1 MSWARIPQR
10 SRSPA
15 PLGVCYPFGRK
26 HGRHWAVKRPKFI
39 SLPAGVA
46 AWPPAARARQ
56 GERMRRIGAFTC
68 RGPVL
73 AALAITIGSIIG
85 WTPATAST
93 LTVGKAAPN
102 ADPIIPVNVGDKL
115 GIFKK
120 HGLDLTIVDFTG
132 GSKMTQA
139 MVAGSIDIGV
149 GAGTEMAF
157 VAKGAPMTAI
167 CEAAG
172 PPSFLSIGVPWDS
185 PIRSLD
191 QLKGKR
197 IGVSTAGSL
206 TDWLAKDLAYK
217 KGWAPQAITV
227 VTMGNAPTTIIAAF
241 REHLVDAYVN
251 VTSLFLAMEDN
262 KTGRVLAPVSQY
274 EGKLPVG
281 TLYASKRLIDA
292 DPDTVRAFVAGWI
305 ETIDFI
311 RTHKAE
317 TVKIE
322 SEITGFSES
331 VMSRDYD
338 LTIGMFTKDCKFDA
352 ESLATLKRSFVDLK
366 LLAAP
371 PDMSALYTEAFLPK

>member
-1 MSWARIPQR
+1 MVRI
-10 SRSPA
+10 
-15 PLGVCYPFGRK
+15 LG
-26 HGRHWAVKRPKFI
+26 HGR
-39 SLPAGVA
+39 L
-46 AWPPAARARQ
+46 
-56 GERMRRIGAFTC
+56 
-68 RGPVL
+68 L
-73 AALAITIGSIIG
+73 AALAITVGSIIAG
-85 WTPATAST
+85 WPPAVAAT

-120 HGLDLTIVDFTG
+120 HGLELTIVDFTG

-139 MVAGSIDIGV
+139 MAAGSIDIGV
-149 GAGTEMAF
+149 GAGTEMAL

-167 CEAAG
+167 CESAG

-191 QLKGKR
+191 QLRGKR
-197 IGVSTAGSL
+197 IGVSSAGSL
-206 TDWLAKDLAYK
+206 TDWLAKDLARK
-217 KGWAPQAITV
+217 KGWGPQGITV
-227 VTMGNAPTTIIAAF
+227 VTMGNAPSSIIAAF

-251 VTSLFLAMEDN
+251 VISLFLAMEEN

-274 EGKLPVG
+274 EGKLAVG
-281 TLYASKRLIDA
+281 ALYASKHLIDS
-292 DPDTVRAFVAGWI
+292 DPEAVRAFVAGWI

-322 SEITGFSES
+322 SEITGFPES
-331 VMSRDYD
+331 VMSKDYD
-338 LTIGMFTKDCKFDA
+338 ITVGMFTKDCRFDP

-366 LLAAP
+366 LLPAP

>member
-1 MSWARIPQR
+1 MIRNP
-10 SRSPA
+10 
-15 PLGVCYPFGRK
+15 
-26 HGRHWAVKRPKFI
+26 
-39 SLPAGVA
+39 
-46 AWPPAARARQ
+46 
-56 GERMRRIGAFTC
+56 C
-68 RGPVL
+68 RGRLL
-73 AALAITIGSIIG
+73 AALAVAIGSIIAG
-85 WTPATAST
+85 PATAAS

-132 GSKMTQA
+132 GSKVTQA
-139 MVAGSIDIGV
+139 MTAGSIDISV

-157 VAKGAPMTAI
+157 VAKGAPMIAI
-167 CEAAG
+167 CETAG

-191 QLKGKR
+191 ELKGKK

-206 TDWLAKDLAYK
+206 TDWLAKDLARK
-217 KGWAPQAITV
+217 KGWGPQDLTV
-227 VTMGNAPTTIIAAF
+227 VTMGNAPTTIVAAF
-241 REHLVDAYVN
+241 REHLVDAYIN
-251 VTSLFLAMEDN
+251 VVSLFLTMEDN

-274 EGKLPVG
+274 ASKLAVG
-281 TLYASKRLIDA
+281 TLYASKRLIDN
-292 DPDTVRAFVAGWI
+292 DPNSVRAFIAGWI

-311 RTHKAE
+311 LAHKAE

-322 SEITGFSES
+322 SEITGFSQS

-338 LTIGMFTKDCKFDA
+338 ITSGMFTRDCKFDA

-366 LLAAP
+366 LLATP
-371 PDMSALYTEAFLPK
+371 PDMSSLYTEAFLPK

>member
-1 MSWARIPQR
+1 MIRI
-10 SRSPA
+10 
-15 PLGVCYPFGRK
+15 L
-26 HGRHWAVKRPKFI
+26 
-39 SLPAGVA
+39 
-46 AWPPAARARQ
+46 
-56 GERMRRIGAFTC
+56 C
-68 RGPVL
+68 RGRLL
-73 AALAITIGSIIG
+73 AALAITIGSIIAV
-85 WTPATAST
+85 WTSATAAT

-149 GAGTEMAF
+149 GAGR
-157 VAKGAPMTAI
+157 
-167 CEAAG
+167 
-172 PPSFLSIGVPWDS
+172 PWDS
-185 PIRSLD
+185 SIRSLD

-206 TDWLAKDLAYK
+206 TDWLAKDLARK
-217 KGWAPQAITV
+217 KGWRPQAITV
-227 VTMGNAPTTIIAAF
+227 VTMGNAPTAVIAAF

-251 VTSLFLAMEDN
+251 VTSLFLAMEEN

-274 EGKLPVG
+274 EGKLAVG
-281 TLYASKRLIDA
+281 TLYASKRLIDT
-292 DPDTVRAFVAGWI
+292 DPNTVRAFVAGWI

-311 RTHKAE
+311 LTHKAE

-322 SEITGFSES
+322 SKITGFSES

-338 LTIGMFTKDCKFDA
+338 LTIGMFTKDCKFDS

-366 LLAAP
+366 LLATP